1 MPDHPDNTVP
11 DEILEQIA
19 REHLAIT
26 TLTTR
31 RADRLDFHETA
42 VWQLREALAAAYR
55 AGAASTRAAR

>member
-1 MPDHPDNTVP
+1 MPDTPENTVP

-31 RADRLDFHETA
+31 RTDRLDFHDTA

-55 AGAASTRAAR
+55 AGAESTRTR